1 MSRQSMNEYR
11 SFLTKILYKV
21 TILTSFTTKET
32 GTYKL
37 NTSAFL
43 IYTYAY
49 MTIILR
55 YVLFFFTVLVHTVKS
70 QKYRDLYYNSNSKI
84 TGGSMQKTYYAI

>member
-43 IYTYAY
+43 IYLRVVYDHNFAVRIIFFDCIGTY
-49 MTIILR
+49 
-55 YVLFFFTVLVHTVKS
+55 
-70 QKYRDLYYNSNSKI
+70 SNTLI
-84 TGGSMQKTYYAI
+84 NTYF

>member
-43 IYTYAY
+43 IYLCVFDHNFAVPASTE
-49 MTIILR
+49 R
-55 YVLFFFTVLVHTVKS
+55 GRFDELVPRTFPIFNGNRSSDQIWGNGNLKGTC
-70 QKYRDLYYNSNSKI
+70 KI
-84 TGGSMQKTYYAI
+84 